1 MAIPSGAGT
10 EVLKRCNLVA
20 VTTGTVWSVNWTGGA
35 VTSAAATNAVPANHI
50 ITVISII
57 ITNSITPAK
66 TIDMYIE
73 SLGTNNCKLLNTYP
87 MLGNETFT
95 WNERFFIH
103 PTDRLIF
110 SGNTGSN
117 FDVWVS
123 YIDQD
128 WS

>member
-73 SLGTNNCKLLNTYP
+73 SL
-87 MLGNETFT
+87 
-95 WNERFFIH
+95 
-103 PTDRLIF
+103 
-110 SGNTGSN
+110 
-117 FDVWVS
+117 
-123 YIDQD
+123 
-128 WS
+128 